1 MFAKVVVI
9 GFAYLRLGTLVVIS
23 KTSERPPGE
32 VDRFTNNTLQEM
44 RKMRK
49 VRNTIAAVTMSAV
62 LLFGATFAN
71 AGIIIAG
78 LADQP
83 KTDPCTDT
91 TATKTD
97 DKSTDLGGII
107 IAGLSGIIVADFTGI
122 IVTDLKTNSEPV
134 NCGIIIAG

>member
-1 MFAKVVVI
+1 
-9 GFAYLRLGTLVVIS
+9 
-23 KTSERPPGE
+23 
-32 VDRFTNNTLQEM
+32 M
-44 RKMRK
+44 REMRK

-78 LADQP
+78 LADTP
-83 KTDPCTDT
+83 KTEDPCTDK

-97 DKSTDLGGII
+97 GKSSELGGII
-107 IAGLSGIIVADFTGI
+107 IAGLTGIIVADFTGI
-122 IVTDLKTNSEPV
+122 IVTDIKADSEPV